1 MKRILIVGLVTLIV
15 AVVSWLA
22 GGEPPHRLAAQRA
35 ATPLP
40 LPSALAPTTAPAEPR
55 APQGGPRAAPPARG
69 STSASGGRTSTVT
82 SSNEAAGIFGQLQA
96 IHRVASQMDVSTYLE
111 RNAELAAKHVDRF
124 CDEARKAPRPY
135 TPSTR
140 SEDAATFLAPR
151 IDWATEPP
159 IEGTLHLP
167 ASITQ
172 LLSAEGWEEKIADLD
187 LSGLEP
193 RWLAELLPFDYW
205 ELTTAGPPS
214 GLAPGAD
221 FGSTL
226 PLYPFFVHW
235 TKLRFARA
243 FRFGDFLEA
252 SREVRHLADLLNTQN
267 VVLAQVIAAILLKVE
282 ERAFLVA
289 TRRGLSVPGWA
300 PAGTAED
307 LDRLRRIDRVSY
319 AFFLPGVSEKV
330 MARALEC
337 TPARCTAI
345 TEGAWSHAT
354 VGDLSSYDTREGFGR
369 IVEESGCQGPL
380 LTKIRASQ
388 TFSLHEA
395 HVQYEGPSPIL
406 REFGE

>member
-1 MKRILIVGLVTLIV
+1 MKRILIVGLLTLIV
-15 AVVSWLA
+15 AALAWL
-22 GGEPPHRLAAQRA
+22 GGGAPPHRLAAERA
-35 ATPLP
+35 ASEAPA
-40 LPSALAPTTAPAEPR
+40 PSAVPPPAAAAPRSLEGAPKPTAHARGATTAALR
-55 APQGGPRAAPPARG
+55 SS
-69 STSASGGRTSTVT
+69 STTAT
-82 SSNEAAGIFGQLQA
+82 SNEAAGIFGQIQA
-96 IHRVASQMDVSTYLE
+96 LHQVASQMDVSTYLE
-111 RNAELAAKHVDRF
+111 TNAALAAKHIERF
-124 CDEARKAPRPY
+124 CEEARKTPRPY
-135 TPSTR
+135 APSAR
-140 SEDAATFLAPR
+140 SQDAAAFLAPR

-159 IEGTLHLP
+159 IEGTLHVP

-172 LLSAEGWEEKIADLD
+172 LLNADGWEEKIADLD

-193 RWLAELLPFDYW
+193 RWLSELLPYDYW

-214 GLAPGAD
+214 KLGPGAD
-221 FGSTL
+221 FGAAL

-252 SREVRHLADLLNTQN
+252 SREVRHLANLLSTQN
-267 VVLAQVIAAILLKVE
+267 VVLAQVIAAVLLKVE

-330 MARALEC
+330 MARALDC
-337 TPARCTAI
+337 APARCTAI

-354 VGDLSSYDTREGFGR
+354 VGELSSEDTREGFGR
-369 IVEESGCQGPL
+369 IVEDSGCQGPL
-380 LTKIRASQ
+380 LAKIREGQ
-388 TFSLHEA
+388 KLSLHEA
-395 HVQYEGPSPIL
+395 HVQYEGTSPIL
-406 REFGE
+406 REFGQ